1 MLTLEKPKTA
11 LLVMD
16 FQNDIVDPEGSFGR
30 QGMAAQ
36 VAEKKAIENT
46 ARAMTAAR
54 SKGVPVIHVAV
65 AFRPGHPEINQA
77 VPLFAGIKKANALVE
92 GSWGADFHPGVAP
105 AAGELT
111 VIKRGVSAL
120 AGTDLNQIFR
130 GRSISIVVLA
140 GIATNFVV
148 EGTARDAADN
158 GYQVIV
164 LKDCCASFTNE
175 MHNFSLSLLPQL
187 ATLATADEFAAA
199 L

>member
-1 MLTLEKPKTA
+1 MLAIEKTKTA

-16 FQNDIVDPEGSFGR
+16 FQNDIVDPEGAFGR
-30 QGMAAQ
+30 QGMAVQ

-46 ARAMTAAR
+46 ARAIAAAR
-54 SKGVPVIHVAV
+54 SKEVPVIHVAV
-65 AFRPGHPEINQA
+65 AFRPGHPEINPA
-77 VPLFAGIKKANALVE
+77 VPLFAGIKKANALME
-92 GSWGADFHPGVAP
+92 GSWGADFHPAVKP
-105 AAGELT
+105 TVGELT

-120 AGTDLNQIFR
+120 AGTDLNQILR
-130 GRSISIVVLA
+130 GRGISILVLA

-164 LKDCCASFTNE
+164 LKDCCASFTDE
-175 MHNFSLSLLPQL
+175 MHKFSLSLLPQL
-187 ATLATADEFAAA
+187 TTLATVDEFGTA